1 MLVYNKTKKE
11 FINDVISNNIET
23 IILNFFREKLQRT
36 TQKSEID
43 SRKNSM
49 MYMNNVLS
57 DAEIPD
63 DSWVAIEFRIPQTS
77 KRIDFVLTWNDD
89 ESREHAIII
98 ELKQRDSIKVTD
110 MDGVV
115 ITRFK
120 HWETETSHPSYQARS
135 YAALLQWF
143 NETVY
148 SENIQLNPCA
158 YLHNYEKDD
167 GLITNELYCS
177 YIQKAPLFLRHDVYK
192 LRDFIKKFIKYWDKS
207 NIMLRIDCGKIKPSK
222 ALADS
227 MASMLKWNQEFI
239 MIDDQKIVYETAIA
253 LAKKSSNE
261 QRNVLIVEGWPWT
274 GKSVVAVNLLV
285 ELTKLWLLAQYVTK
299 NSAPRDVYHSKL
311 TNSFRKT
318 EIANMFSWSWSFIDR
333 EAGIF
338 DALIVDEAHRL
349 NEKSWMFKN
358 LWENQIKEIVH
369 ASKCSIF
376 FIDEDQKVT
385 LSDIGEKEEILRR
398 AQKRWAQVTQLTLSS
413 QFRCNGSDGYLAWLD
428 DVLQVRETANDF
440 FDSKDFDFQIV
451 DSPNKLREMIVEKN
465 RINNK
470 ARLVAWYCRGWNSK
484 KNPQDYDIVIP
495 EYDFQ
500 MRRNLAIDGNLWIM
514 KPWCVD
520 QIWCIHTCQWLEV
533 DYIWVIIGPD
543 LLARNW
549 IIETHPENRA
559 KSDASLKWYK
569 RLLAEDINNQKRID
583 KLIKNT
589 YRTLMTRG
597 MKWCYVY
604 FTDKETEEYFKSR
617 MK

>member
-11 FINDVISNNIET
+11 FLNDVVSNNIET
-23 IILNFFREKLQRT
+23 IILNFFKEKLQRT

-49 MYMNNVLS
+49 MYMNNILS

-63 DSWVAIEFRIPQTS
+63 DSGVAIEFRIPQTS
-77 KRIDFVLTWNDD
+77 KRIDFVLTGND
-89 ESREHAIII
+89 ENNVEHAIII
-98 ELKQRDSIKVTD
+98 ELKQRDSVKVTD

-120 HWETETSHPSYQARS
+120 HGETETSHPSYQARS

-148 SENIQLNPCA
+148 TENIQLNPCA

-167 GLITNELYCS
+167 GLITNEFYCS
-177 YIQKAPLFLRHDVYK
+177 YIQKAPLFLRHDVFK
-192 LRDFIKKFIKYWDKS
+192 LREFIKKFVKYGDKS
-207 NIMLRIDCGKIKPSK
+207 NIMYRIDCGKIKPSK
-222 ALADS
+222 ALADN
-227 MASMLKWNQEFI
+227 MASMLKGNEEFI
-239 MIDDQKIVYETAIA
+239 MIDDQKVVYETAIA
-253 LAKKSSNE
+253 LTKKSSNE
-261 QRNVLIVEGWPWT
+261 QKNVLIVEGWPWT

-318 EIANMFSWSWSFIDR
+318 EIANMFSWSWSFIGR

-398 AQKRWAQVTQLTLSS
+398 AQKRWANVTQLILSS

-440 FDSKDFDFQIV
+440 FDTKDFDFQIV
-451 DSPNKLREMIVEKN
+451 DSPNKLKEMIFEKN
-465 RINNK
+465 KINNK
-470 ARLVAWYCRGWNSK
+470 ARLVAGYCWSWNSK
-484 KNPQDYDIVIP
+484 KNPQDYDIIIP
-495 EYDFQ
+495 EHDFQ

-520 QIWCIHTCQWLEV
+520 QIGCIHTCQWLEV

-559 KSDASLKWYK
+559 KSDASLRWYK
-569 RLLAEDINNQKRID
+569 QLLQKDENNKKRID

-604 FTDKETEEYFKSR
+604 FVDKETEDYFRSR
-617 MK
+617 M